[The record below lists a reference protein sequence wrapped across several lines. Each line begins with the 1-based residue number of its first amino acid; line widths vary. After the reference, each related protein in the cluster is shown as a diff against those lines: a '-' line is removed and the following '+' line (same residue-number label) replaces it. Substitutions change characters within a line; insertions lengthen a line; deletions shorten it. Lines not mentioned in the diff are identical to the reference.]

1 MLNKQR
7 SGFGLAV
14 LIALMA
20 LVIGAISAVAQPVQ
34 QLPDKTLNPIDTSG
48 LAGPPTVKITEAKQI
63 PANGNNFHQV
73 RVKWTAQTP
82 NLTKLE
88 GFAISVTT
96 KDEKGSL
103 TTNQTAAGS
112 VRELVLQVQF
122 RGKIQVTQ
130 TTIVTSFT
138 TLATQ
143 KRELNGTF
151 LLGKQEGS
159 SGGPSST
166 PNANDAVTNVTIVD
180 GSGFKSFDVF
190 WRARL
195 APGVSEKQSKVSGT
209 FTYKRGNQVLGTRT
223 ATATVGSGTRQARLT
238 VSSSPVASLVDVRIE
253 AVIKVETFFTVIQ
266 RITTSNP

>member
-7 SGFGLAV
+7 SGFRLAV
-14 LIALMA
+14 LIALI
-20 LVIGAISAVAQPVQ
+20 VGTISAVAQPVQ
-34 QLPDKTLNPIDTSG
+34 PPDKTLNPLDIPN
-48 LAGPPTVKITEAKQI
+48 LAGPPTVKITEAKEI
-63 PANGNNFHQV
+63 PAKGSQFHQV

-96 KDEKGSL
+96 KDEKGNL

-112 VRELVLQVQF
+112 VRELVLQVQL

-151 LLGKQEGS
+151 LLGKKEGS
-159 SGGPSST
+159 SGGPSSN
-166 PNANDAVTNVTIVD
+166 PNANDAVTKVTIVD

-190 WRARL
+190 WRDRL

-209 FTYKRGNQVLGTRT
+209 FTYKRGNQVLGTHT
-223 ATATVGSGTRQARLT
+223 ATATVSSGTRQARLT